1 MLPSKDY
8 KLILALATVA
18 IVWGTTYLG
27 IKIAVESIP
36 PWFVTGIR
44 QSIASVFLLLILL
57 YRKELKWIGWK
68 NCKTQ
73 MILSSLMIVIANG
86 MTTIAE
92 KQITSSLTSFLT
104 ATSPIIVFIASV
116 VFKLQ
121 KFSIKSLVGVLLGF
135 LGVVIIFWD
144 GLQDLLKPDYRW
156 GVFALF
162 VGILG
167 WASGTVYTKMI
178 TVNSENILLNLLYQ
192 FGFSAVVQLIFAFV
206 FSESYNINS
215 WTFESFVAVVYLG
228 IFGSVITYFAFLYA
242 LKKVSP
248 TQISILNYINT
259 IIAIFLGWLVLD
271 EKITAKFIFA
281 AVLIIS
287 GVFIT
292 NYIKGMFRRSK
303 AYIENKKS

>member
-1 MLPSKDY
+1 MSSTKDY
-8 KLILALATVA
+8 RLILALVTVA

-57 YRKELKWIGWK
+57 YRKELKWIGIK
-68 NCKTQ
+68 NLKTQ
-73 MILSSLMIVIANG
+73 IILSSLMIVIANG

-92 KQITSSLTSFLT
+92 KQITSSLTSLLT

-135 LGVVIIFWD
+135 LGVIIIFRD
-144 GLQDLLKPDYRW
+144 GLQDLLKPDYRM
-156 GVFALF
+156 GVLALF
-162 VGILG
+162 IGILG

-178 TVNSENILLNLLYQ
+178 TINSENILLNLFYQ
-192 FGFSAVVQLIFAFV
+192 FSFSAVVQLIFAFL
-206 FSESYNINS
+206 FSESYSVEN
-215 WTFESFVAVVYLG
+215 WTPESFVAVVYLG

-248 TQISILNYINT
+248 TQISILNYVNT
-259 IIAIFLGWLVLD
+259 IIAIFLGWLILD

-292 NYIKGMFRRSK
+292 NYKKGMFRSQRK
-303 AYIENKKS
+303 